1 MKQLKLIEFI
11 DTHSNWEEL
20 LTKEPYNLKIT
31 RDGDNIIFKYN
42 QLSSDFSNEI
52 VKESRGIIL
61 QQNEDGKFI
70 PVCVPFFKFMNA
82 EEPNSDLNK
91 IDWKTASVQEKVD
104 GSLIKVWYDKKNY
117 KWMVSTNGI
126 IDAFKAPLGIG
137 GFETY
142 GDLFKKATGF
152 NSFTLFT
159 DILNENYTYM
169 FELVSPYNRVVIEYN
184 SIEIYFL
191 GYRDNVTLKEYM
203 PETYLA
209 LSYHYPIPERYEL
222 HTYEDVKNLA
232 NTLPWSQEGFVICDS
247 NFNRVKVKSP
257 EYVKAHFIRNNN
269 VVTDEKLIE
278 IILENEIDEFLIYA
292 KDFEERLLYLKEL
305 KEKCINEI
313 EKNIVKL
320 NPNEFSSRKELAQE
334 INTNY
339 PQFMRSF
346 LFNYNKGIEKYNN
359 LNASKWVD
367 LLEKYKEWK
376 GVKENE

>member
-11 DTHSNWEEL
+11 NTHSNWEEL

-31 RDGDNIIFKYN
+31 IDGDNIIFKYN

-117 KWMVSTNGI
+117 KWMVSTNGT

-142 GDLFKKATGF
+142 GHLFKKATVF
-152 NSFTLFT
+152 NSLTLFT
-159 DILNENYTYM
+159 CILNENYTYM
-169 FELVSPYNRVVIEYN
+169 FELISPYNRVVIEYD

-203 PETYLA
+203 PETDLA
-209 LSYHYPIPERYEL
+209 LSYLYPIPERYEL

-334 INTNY
+334 INTN
-339 PQFMRSF
+339 
-346 LFNYNKGIEKYNN
+346 
-359 LNASKWVD
+359 
-367 LLEKYKEWK
+367 
-376 GVKENE
+376 